1 MSSTKAEATM
11 ASFIHESAKISPH
24 AIIDI
29 STRGTHTYIGEQC
42 VIDDFVKIKH
52 VGGQGDVTIGS
63 HVYINSGTVI
73 YSGNGVSIGDNVL
86 MGPNSSIVPVNH
98 SFKNREIP
106 IRLQGFSASKGGIV
120 IEEDVWLGA
129 GVIVLDGA
137 IIRKG
142 CVIGAGSV
150 VSGEI
155 KAFSIASGN
164 PCKISKERK

>member
-1 MSSTKAEATM
+1 M
-11 ASFIHESAKISPH
+11 ANFIHESAKISPH

-29 STRGTHTYIGEQC
+29 STRGTHTYIGEHC

-52 VGGQGDVTIGS
+52 VGGQGDVKIGN
-63 HVYINSGTVI
+63 HVYLNSGTVI

-98 SFKNREIP
+98 SLKDSEIP
-106 IRLQGFSASKGGIV
+106 IRLQGFSPSKGGIV
-120 IEEDVWLGA
+120 IEENVWLGA

-155 KAFSIASGN
+155 KAFSIATGN
-164 PCKISKERK
+164 PCKIVKERQ